1 MITTKTVKVYASVR
15 TSTISA
21 HMEDFLQVAI
31 DEGDIESFES
41 WLADEFDSSSLFDY
55 FEEYPTMST
64 GKVCKELR
72 ERYRKESLER
82 LTDLFECGTDYW
94 YDEIEINVDVT
105 MNSKLDLE
113 VKVEAV

>member
-15 TSTISA
+15 TSAIST
-21 HMEDFLQVAI
+21 HMEDFLHVAI
-31 DEGDIESFES
+31 DEGDIEAFES
-41 WLADEFDSSSLFDY
+41 WLADEYDVSTLFDF
-55 FEEYPTMST
+55 FEEYPTLSA
-64 GKVCKELR
+64 GEVCSELR
-72 ERYRKESLER
+72 ERYLKESRER
-82 LTDLFECGTDYW
+82 LTDLFEGGDEYW

>member
-31 DEGDIESFES
+31 DERDIDPFES
-41 WLADEFDSSSLFDY
+41 WLEDEYDVSTLLDF
-55 FEEYPTMST
+55 FEEYPTLST

-72 ERYRKESLER
+72 ERYHKESLER
-82 LTDLFECGTDYW
+82 LTDLFEGGDEYW

>member
-1 MITTKTVKVYASVR
+1 MTTTKTVKVYASVR

-31 DEGDIESFES
+31 DERDIDPFES
-41 WLADEFDSSSLFDY
+41 WLEDEYDVSTLFDF

-72 ERYRKESLER
+72 ERYHKESLER
-82 LTDLFECGTDYW
+82 LTELFDYGTDYW
-94 YDEIEINVDVT
+94 CDTIEVEVEVT
-105 MNSKLDLE
+105 MNSELDLE

>member
-1 MITTKTVKVYASVR
+1 MITTKTVKVYASAHV
-15 TSTISA
+15 SIISA

-31 DEGDIESFES
+31 DERDINPFES
-41 WLADEFDSSSLFDY
+41 WLEDEYDVSTLLDY
-55 FEEYPTMST
+55 FEEYPTMPT

-82 LTDLFECGTDYW
+82 LTDFFDCGTDYW
-94 YDEIEINVDVT
+94 RDTIEIKVEVT

>member
-1 MITTKTVKVYASVR
+1 MITTKIVKVYASIGV
-15 TSTISA
+15 STISA
-21 HMEDFLQVAI
+21 HMEDFLEIAI
-31 DEGDIESFES
+31 DKGDIESFES
-41 WLADEFDSSSLFDY
+41 WLEDEYDVSTLFDF
-55 FEEYPTMST
+55 FEEYPTMT
-64 GKVCKELR
+64 TEKACKELR
-72 ERYRKESLER
+72 ERYHKECIER

>member
-1 MITTKTVKVYASVR
+1 MITTKTIKVYASAR

-41 WLADEFDSSSLFDY
+41 WLEDEFDTSTLFDF
-55 FEEYPTMST
+55 FEEYPTMPT
-64 GKVCKELR
+64 EKVCKELR
-72 ERYRKESLER
+72 ERYRKESLEL
-82 LTDLFECGTDYW
+82 LTDLFDCGSDYW
-94 YDEIEINVDVT
+94 YDTIEVEVEVT
-105 MNSKLDLE
+105 MNSNLDLE